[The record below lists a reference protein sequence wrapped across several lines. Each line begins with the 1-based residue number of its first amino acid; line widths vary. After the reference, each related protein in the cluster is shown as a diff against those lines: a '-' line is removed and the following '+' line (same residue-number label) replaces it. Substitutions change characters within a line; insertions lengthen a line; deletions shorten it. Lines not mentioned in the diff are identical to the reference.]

1 MLMGPDTKV
10 LVQGITGHQGEYHA
24 QSMLDAGTNVVAG
37 VTPGRGGSKV
47 GGVLVYDSVMKA
59 VNATGANASVVFVPA
74 RVALDAVLE
83 AIDGGLRTV
92 VVISE
97 HIPQKDALIMIEYGR
112 LKGCRILGPNCPGI
126 ASSRYGKMGIM
137 PTQIF
142 KNGRTGIVS
151 RSGTLTYEIVSALS
165 EAGIGQSTCIGI
177 GGDRIV
183 GTSLIDVLEELESD
197 PETEN
202 VVLVGEIGGTAE
214 EEAALMIKK
223 RMSKPVVAY
232 IAGRTAPPGK
242 RMGHAGAIISRGA
255 GTASSKIEALKGAGV
270 KVALSPSG
278 IPALIIALIT
288 V

>member
-1 MLMGPDTKV
+1 MLIGLDTKV

-24 QSMLDAGTNVVAG
+24 KSMLDSGTKVVAG

-47 GGVLVYDSVMKA
+47 QGIRVYDSVIAA

-74 RVALDAVLE
+74 RFVLDAVLE
-83 AIDGGLRTV
+83 AIDAGLSTV
-92 VVISE
+92 VVVSE
-97 HIPQKDALIMIEYGR
+97 HVPQKDTLIMIEYGR
-112 LKGCRILGPNCPGI
+112 LKGCHILGPNCPGI

-142 KNGRTGIVS
+142 KKGKTGVVS

-183 GTSLIDVLEELESD
+183 GTSLIEVLEEFESD
-197 PETEN
+197 RETEN
-202 VVLVGEIGGTAE
+202 IVLVGEIGGSAE
-214 EEAALMIKK
+214 EEAARMIKE

-255 GTASSKIEALKGAGV
+255 GTASSKIEALNEAGV
-270 KVALSPSG
+270 KVASLPSG
-278 IPALIIALIT
+278 IPALLRL